1 MDNSDKTIPYNPSI
15 TELEKIR
22 LLGLKYKSF
31 DTELF
36 GSETSPLPNDGVAI
50 LKAEPTQKNEDR
62 RAS

>member
-36 GSETSPLPNDGVAI
+36 GEETPSLPEREDKIPAT
-50 LKAEPTQKNEDR
+50 EPTRKSKEPQTP
-62 RAS
+62 